1 MTRSTEAHVR
11 IAVEQAIERL
21 LDRWATGDT
30 KAQTEKYLHKLRL
43 TAQFLRNEADE
54 IDALADREDGRE

>member
-30 KAQTEKYLHKLRL
+30 KAQTEKYLHKLAL
-43 TAQFLRNEADE
+43 TAQNLRREADA
-54 IDALADREDGRE
+54 IDELIEQERGQ

>member
-11 IAVEQAIERL
+11 IAVEQLVESL

-30 KAQTEKYLHKLRL
+30 KAQTEKYLHKLAL
-43 TAQFLRNEADE
+43 TAQNLRREADA
-54 IDALADREDGRE
+54 IDELIEQERGQ

>member
-11 IAVEQAIERL
+11 IAVEQVVERL

-30 KAQTEKYLHKLRL
+30 KAQTEKYLHKLEL
-43 TAQFLRNEADE
+43 TAQNLRREADA
-54 IDALADREDGRE
+54 IDELIEQERAQ

>member
-21 LDRWATGDT
+21 LDRLATDDT
-30 KAQTEKYLHKLRL
+30 KAQTEKYLHKLKL
-43 TAQFLRNEADE
+43 TAQFLRKEADE
-54 IDALADREDGRE
+54 IDALVDQEER

>member
-11 IAVEQAIERL
+11 VAVEKVVERL

-30 KAQTEKYLHKLRL
+30 KAQTEKHLRKLEL
-43 TAQFLRNEADE
+43 TAQNLRREAD
-54 IDALADREDGRE
+54 AMVYMV

>member
-11 IAVEQAIERL
+11 IAVEQVVERL

-30 KAQTEKYLHKLRL
+30 KAQTEKYLHKLEL
-43 TAQFLRNEADE
+43 TAQNLRREADA
-54 IDALADREDGRE
+54 IDELIEQERGK

>member
-11 IAVEQAIERL
+11 IAVEQAVESL

-30 KAQTEKYLHKLRL
+30 KAQTEKYLHKLEL
-43 TAQFLRNEADE
+43 TAQNLRREADA
-54 IDALADREDGRE
+54 IDELIEQERGK

>member
-11 IAVEQAIERL
+11 IAVEKLVERL

-30 KAQTEKYLHKLRL
+30 KAQTEKYLHKLEL
-43 TAQFLRNEADE
+43 TAQNLRREADA
-54 IDALADREDGRE
+54 IDELIEQERGR

>member
-30 KAQTEKYLHKLRL
+30 KAQTEKYLHKLAL
-43 TAQFLRNEADE
+43 TAQNLRREADA
-54 IDALADREDGRE
+54 IDELIEQERGR

>member
-30 KAQTEKYLHKLRL
+30 KAQTEKYLHKLHLPRRTCGVRL
-43 TAQFLRNEADE
+43 MLSMS
-54 IDALADREDGRE
+54 

>member
-30 KAQTEKYLHKLRL
+30 KAQTEKYLHKLAL
-43 TAQFLRNEADE
+43 TAQNLRREADA
-54 IDALADREDGRE
+54 IDELIEQERGK

>member
-11 IAVEQAIERL
+11 IAVEKVVEKL

-30 KAQTEKYLHKLRL
+30 RAQTEKYLHKLAL
-43 TAQFLRNEADE
+43 TAQNLRREADA
-54 IDALADREDGRE
+54 IDELIAQERGK

>member
-11 IAVEQAIERL
+11 IAVEKVVERL

-30 KAQTEKYLHKLRL
+30 KAQTEKYLHKLAL
-43 TAQFLRNEADE
+43 TAQNLRREADA
-54 IDALADREDGRE
+54 IDELIEQERGQ